1 MSWFQAGQR
10 DLPWRE
16 AWALVMAALEDP
28 STRLGAAAAGWTYPA
43 TFPQLYI
50 MRFLAGDNVKKAL
63 PFDVNDA
70 APVEQASEDEVAAAL
85 AELEEELLFV

>member
-1 MSWFQAGQR
+1 
-10 DLPWRE
+10 
-16 AWALVMAALEDP
+16 MAALEDP

-43 TFPQLYI
+43 SFPQLYI
-50 MRFLAGDNVKKAL
+50 MRFLAGDDVKKAL

-70 APVEQASEDEVAAAL
+70 APQASEDEVAAAL